1 MSQTPSPQRNFISD
15 SPPKDVQPTPR
26 RDPDPGN
33 SGVIAALSGAYAVID
48 EDHELLESWRTGCSE
63 SLETLFKRHEKR
75 VFGVCLRMLNNPE
88 VAADVAQDAFV
99 RIYEGLSSF
108 DGRARFSTWMVRV
121 TLNSVYSYLRRE
133 RLRRHAPLPE
143 PDQGRD
149 PRSREPS
156 PTSSIEREGLRN
168 DVFTA
173 LGTIDLDARAILVLR
188 DLQGLEY
195 SDIAEVIGTPIGT
208 VRSRLFRA
216 RAALRRSL
224 EEMGHRGTSRLA

>member
-1 MSQTPSPQRNFISD
+1 
-15 SPPKDVQPTPR
+15 
-26 RDPDPGN
+26 
-33 SGVIAALSGAYAVID
+33 
-48 EDHELLESWRTGCSE
+48 
-63 SLETLFKRHEKR
+63 
-75 VFGVCLRMLNNPE
+75 MLNNPE

-99 RIYEGLSSF
+99 RIYEGLPSF

-143 PDQGRD
+143 PEQGRD

-156 PTSSIEREGLRN
+156 PTQSIEREGLRN

-195 SDIAEVIGTPIGT
+195 ADIAEVIGTPIGT

-216 RAALRRSL
+216 RAALRKSL
-224 EEMGHRGTSRLA
+224 EEMGHRGNSRLA

>member
-1 MSQTPSPQRNFISD
+1 MSQTPSPQHNLISD
-15 SPPKDVQPTPR
+15 SPPKEAHPSPR

-33 SGVIAALSGAYAVID
+33 SGVLAALSGAYAVID
-48 EDHELLESWRTGCSE
+48 EDHELLESWRAGSSE
-63 SLETLFKRHEKR
+63 ALETLFKRHEKR
-75 VFGVCLRMLNNPE
+75 VFGICLRMLNNPE

-143 PDQGRD
+143 PDEGRD

-156 PTSSIEREGLRN
+156 PSSSIEREGLRS
-168 DVFTA
+168 DVFIA

-224 EEMGHRGTSRLA
+224 EEMGHRGAPRLA